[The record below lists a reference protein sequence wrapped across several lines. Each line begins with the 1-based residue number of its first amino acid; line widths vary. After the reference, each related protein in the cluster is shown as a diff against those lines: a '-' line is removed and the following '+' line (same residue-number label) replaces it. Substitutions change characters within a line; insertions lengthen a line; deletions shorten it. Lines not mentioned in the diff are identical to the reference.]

1 MMQGLGRISSETF
14 SEARML
20 VIEHFLNSNPLSVSH
35 LSSLFGSAIEMDR
48 DYVYEV
54 GNHCRRDYFEKLT
67 AQMECLNL
75 IRGEEDMSNRNSS
88 INEENPNF
96 VGQLPFLIEKI
107 LRRRELVSCMSSCGK
122 VLDSFV
128 NSYQE
133 LNPPVSP
140 G

>member
-1 MMQGLGRISSETF
+1 MQGLGRISSETL

-20 VIEHFLNSNPLSVSH
+20 VIEHFLNSNPLSISH

-54 GNHCRRDYFEKLT
+54 GNHSRRDYFEKLT

-75 IRGEEDMSNRNSS
+75 IRGEEDMSKGNSS
-88 INEENPNF
+88 IKKENPNS
-96 VGQLPFLIEKI
+96 VGQLSFLIEKI

-128 NSYQE
+128 NSYHE